1 MKIKLFISRI
11 FGRHKKQNYEDVKI
25 SNKYELIESINDYYV
40 INFSISELKIKL
52 IELESIYNNIVEPKD
67 KAIQI
72 SLISLV
78 LTITFNIFNYINTDI
93 NQKKVM
99 HTNEIA
105 RYESIKN
112 TYWMKALEVDREIKL
127 TDDIDKKSQLEDYKN
142 SLNQEIYIINEKLI
156 NENKNYREYN
166 DLNILRII
174 LKLLFWFIIFEFT
187 FLIRNEV
194 KWISKKRKKDE
205 LKIRI
210 DVINN
215 LIN

>member
-78 LTITFNIFNYINTDI
+78 LTITFNIFNYI
-93 NQKKVM
+93 
-99 HTNEIA
+99 
-105 RYESIKN
+105 SIDLS
-112 TYWMKALEVDREIKL
+112 AF
-127 TDDIDKKSQLEDYKN
+127 
-142 SLNQEIYIINEKLI
+142 
-156 NENKNYREYN
+156 NYT
-166 DLNILRII
+166 
-174 LKLLFWFIIFEFT
+174 LFQ
-187 FLIRNEV
+187 NH
-194 KWISKKRKKDE
+194 
-205 LKIRI
+205 
-210 DVINN
+210 
-215 LIN
+215 